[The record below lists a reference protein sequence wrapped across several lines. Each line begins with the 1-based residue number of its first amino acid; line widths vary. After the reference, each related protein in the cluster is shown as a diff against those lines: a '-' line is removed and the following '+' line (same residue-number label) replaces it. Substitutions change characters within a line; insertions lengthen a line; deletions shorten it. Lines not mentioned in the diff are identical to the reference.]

1 MRTPNPS
8 ALRLRALCAGHS
20 RASLVD
26 ALTLALEGRV
36 ADRRERTTV
45 AALLASWLFD
55 DNGAA
60 ETPPIDDALVDQVNR
75 ALIARTH

>member
-1 MRTPNPS
+1 MNTS

-20 RASLVD
+20 RASLID
-26 ALTLALEGRV
+26 ALTQGLKGRV
-36 ADRRERTTV
+36 ADVRERTAL

-60 ETPPIDDALVDQVNR
+60 ETPPIDDALVDQVKR
-75 ALIARTH
+75 ALSARTH